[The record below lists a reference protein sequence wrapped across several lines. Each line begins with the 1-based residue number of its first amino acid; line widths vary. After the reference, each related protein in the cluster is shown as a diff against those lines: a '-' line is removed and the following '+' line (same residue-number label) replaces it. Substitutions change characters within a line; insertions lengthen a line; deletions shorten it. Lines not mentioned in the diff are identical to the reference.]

1 MMNRRRE
8 VVATFPSFRP
18 GMFGWIAVHV
28 HANKVA
34 AQLQMMSHKDLV
46 LLLDE
51 ELMTSSVGLV
61 VPLKLDSDARTN
73 GIYNETA
80 KYKKTMMMMK
90 LNRRVFQTKLE
101 CFL

>member
-1 MMNRRRE
+1 
-8 VVATFPSFRP
+8 
-18 GMFGWIAVHV
+18 MFGWIAVHV

-51 ELMTSSVGLV
+51 KLMASTVGLV

-80 KYKKTMMMMK
+80 KYRKTIMMMK
-90 LNRRVFQTKLE
+90 LNTHVFQLETKLQS
-101 CFL
+101 FL